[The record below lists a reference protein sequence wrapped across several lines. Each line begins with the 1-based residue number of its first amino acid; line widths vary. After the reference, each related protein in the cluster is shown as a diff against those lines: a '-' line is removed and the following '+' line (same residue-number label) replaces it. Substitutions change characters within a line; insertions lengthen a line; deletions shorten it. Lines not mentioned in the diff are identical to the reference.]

1 MWLALIAQEAKA
13 LEEKHKMPRNSY
25 DFDLDENDPENQKEE
40 REGPD
45 EYWEE
50 DEAWRRDREG

>member
-1 MWLALIAQEAKA
+1 
-13 LEEKHKMPRNSY
+13 MPRNSY